1 MRTVGLAILLAACVA
16 IGVTRPAR
24 LGAADAGVKVIV
36 HPSRAERLTKN
47 DVRAIYLRQRRLWD
61 DGATIVPI
69 NLEAGSEAR
78 ERFSESVFGQGS
90 RRLATYWNQRYF
102 EEGGL
107 PPATLASQE
116 AVIRFVA
123 GNENAIGY
131 VTQETVGDAV
141 KVVLA
146 LP

>member
-1 MRTVGLAILLAACVA
+1 MRTVGLAILLAACLA
-16 IGVTRPAR
+16 TGVLWPAR

-36 HPSRAERLTKN
+36 HPSRVEHLTKN

-61 DGATIVPI
+61 NGAAIVPI
-69 NLEAGSEAR
+69 NLAAGSEAR
-78 ERFSESVFGQGS
+78 ERFSEAVFGQGS

-141 KVVLA
+141 KVALVL
-146 LP
+146 P